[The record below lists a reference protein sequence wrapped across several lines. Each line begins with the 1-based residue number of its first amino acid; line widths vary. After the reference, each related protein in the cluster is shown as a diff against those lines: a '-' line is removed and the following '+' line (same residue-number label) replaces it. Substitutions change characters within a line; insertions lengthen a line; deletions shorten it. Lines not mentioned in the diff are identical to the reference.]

1 MGSKPTHVCSY
12 TFEKFILKPHVTF
25 ANFSNWPW
33 SCPPISSLKKFW
45 EASGLYRLVIETCTI
60 LLVPARPGR
69 YADKSICQHDWLR
82 RQHNTFYWKLC
93 YQKFL
98 FFSRL
103 KRDLFFN
110 FCVIIRKVKLWITQ
124 KIIVLLFICKI
135 CVILYC
141 KVLNIFNF
149 KLFNPPIS
157 FSKLELLLTHG

>member
-1 MGSKPTHVCSY
+1 MVLSTN
-12 TFEKFILKPHVTF
+12 KFTEEVLRGKRFVQACH
-25 ANFSNWPW
+25 WD
-33 SCPPISSLKKFW
+33 LHD
-45 EASGLYRLVIETCTI
+45 
-60 LLVPARPGR
+60 PARPGR